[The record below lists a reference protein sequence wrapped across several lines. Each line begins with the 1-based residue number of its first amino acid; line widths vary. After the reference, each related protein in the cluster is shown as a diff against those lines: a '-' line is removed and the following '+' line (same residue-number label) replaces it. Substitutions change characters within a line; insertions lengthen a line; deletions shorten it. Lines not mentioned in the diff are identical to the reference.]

1 MASNLAVELA
11 GIKVLCF
18 DVFGTVVDWRG
29 SIIAEVASLAAAHHL
44 QVDAEGFADA
54 WRRGYPKAMDR
65 VRRGDL
71 PWTRID
77 QLHRLILDDLL
88 IEFGLQS
95 LTETDLAHLNFV
107 WHRLHP
113 WADSVAGL
121 ARLKRKFILATL
133 SNGNLSLLVDL
144 ARFGALPFDAILSA
158 ELFHAYKP
166 DALVYQGAARLLDV
180 STEETML
187 VAAHKSDL
195 DAAAATGCRTALIQR
210 DLEYGAG
217 RHPSPGPE
225 ARFDVNAANFLDLA
239 DQLGA

>member
-1 MASNLAVELA
+1 MTQSLKPELA
-11 GIKVLCF
+11 AVRVLCF

-44 QVDAEGFADA
+44 EVDAEAVADA

-65 VRRGDL
+65 VRKGEL

-88 IEFGLQS
+88 GEFGLS
-95 LTETDLAHLNFV
+95 ELSETDRQHLNLV

-113 WADSVAGL
+113 WADTVAGL
-121 ARLKRKFILATL
+121 LRLKKSYVLATL
-133 SNGNLSLLVDL
+133 SNGNVSLLVDL
-144 ARFGALPFDAILSA
+144 ARFGALPFDMILSA

-166 DALVYQGAARLLDV
+166 DAEVYLGAARLLDV
-180 STEETML
+180 RPEETML

-195 DAAAATGCRTALIQR
+195 DAAHASGFRTALILR
-210 DLEYGAG
+210 ELEYGKG
-217 RHPSPGPE
+217 RHPEPGPE
-225 ARFDVNAANFLDLA
+225 QRFDINAADFLDLA